1 MHKVGDIALGLKLDK
16 KGFERDLSSVTGL
29 AKKAGTLIASAFA
42 VKKLIDF
49 NKKAIQLGSDLAE
62 VQNVVDVAF
71 PAMSKQI
78 DDFAQ
83 KAATSYGL
91 SETMAKKY
99 IGTFGAMSKAFGFGQ
114 KEAYEMSTALTGLAG
129 DVASFYNIS
138 QDEAFTKLKSVFTGE
153 TETLKELG
161 VVMTQSA
168 LDQYAMA
175 NGFGKTTAAMT
186 EQEKVALRYR
196 FVMDQLSLA
205 SGDFTRTSDG
215 WANQVRIL
223 KLQMESFMASVGQ
236 GLINIF
242 SPILRWINVLLSKL
256 MTLGNAF
263 KAFTEL
269 ITKKKSTKGSGIGQV
284 AKDADS
290 ASSGLES
297 AAGGADS
304 LGKAADG
311 AGSSIKNAA
320 KEMKALMGFDKIN
333 KLDDLADSSG
343 GGGGSGGSGGSGGGG
358 STNPQGADVDMGKLA
373 EGDGLSEYSKGLQRV
388 LDYLNRIKDAF
399 ADGFEVGLN
408 GNSLAKTY
416 ANIENIKQAIIDIF
430 TSKEVISAADTF
442 ARHTAFSLGRIVGS
456 AASIGI
462 SIAENITG
470 AVARYFEGNSDFI
483 KESIAGW
490 FRGATKLVD
499 VAGDAAELMATV
511 AEALKSEGAVKLTSA
526 IVEIFTNSW
535 LASKEIMTKIGSDI
549 ASAVIEPFAKNKE
562 RFKKIFEDI
571 FGALGN
577 VADSIAK
584 SMTNL
589 WDTIRKVY
597 DEKIGPMWQ
606 SIESGLTKLVSK
618 VSDVWDKYIGPVV
631 SKIGS
636 GFAEMWTNYV
646 SPALQSFAHLIG
658 DVAELIK
665 VFWETTLQPVLSWL
679 IEVFGP
685 IVAALVDTWWGHLKS
700 FFSAAAQM
708 FKGAID
714 ILRGV
719 IEFLTGVFS
728 GDWQKCFDGIKQML
742 EGFKEFIL
750 GLFMKIWAEIKVIF
764 TPVILFFKTI
774 FDAARDHIN
783 AAFETIGTWFSDK
796 WTAIKNVFAIV
807 PEWFK
812 NIFNT
817 AYEAVKNAFS
827 GIAGF
832 FSGIWN
838 TIKSTFTHVGTMVGN
853 AIGGAVRSVINGVL
867 ATVEGTINRGIG
879 LLNGAIRV
887 INKLPGVRIGGFST
901 VSLPRLAQGGYVKA
915 NTPQLAMIGDNMHY
929 GEIVAPEN
937 KLLEMAKQAATLS
950 QGGDNREVVQLL
962 NQLLKAVMS
971 LNLTLDGRKVTK
983 EIVEMINNITVNTGE
998 CPLIV

>member
-16 KGFERDLSSVTGL
+16 RGFERDLSSMTGL
-29 AKKAGTLIASAFA
+29 AKKAGALIASAFA

-49 NKKAIQLGSDLAE
+49 SKKSIQLGSDLAE

-78 DDFAQ
+78 DDFSQ

-91 SETMAKKY
+91 SETMAKRY
-99 IGTFGAMSKAFGFGQ
+99 IGTFGAMSKAFGFSQ
-114 KEAYEMSTALTGLAG
+114 QEAYEMSSTLTGLAG

-138 QDEAFTKLKSVFTGE
+138 QDEAYTKLKSVFTGE

-175 NGFGKTTAAMT
+175 NGFGKTTASMT
-186 EQEKVALRYR
+186 EQEKVALRYK
-196 FVMDQLSLA
+196 FVLDQLALA

-242 SPILRWINVLLSKL
+242 SPVLRWINVLLGKL

-269 ITKKKSTKGSGIGQV
+269 ITKKKSTKGAGIGQV

-297 AAGGADS
+297 AADGADS

-311 AGSSIKNAA
+311 AGSAIKSAA

-343 GGGGSGGSGGSGGGG
+343 GGGSGGSGGSGGGKG
-358 STNPQGADVDMGKLA
+358 TSNPQGADVDMGKLA
-373 EGDGLSEYSKGLQRV
+373 EGDGLSEYGKGLQKII
-388 LDYLNRIKDAF
+388 DYVKRLKDLF

-416 ANIENIKQAIIDIF
+416 ANIESIKKSIIGIF
-430 TSKEVISAADTF
+430 TSDEVTVAADIF
-442 ARHTAFSLGRIVGS
+442 AKHAAFSLGKIVGS
-456 AASIGI
+456 AASVGI

-470 AVARYFEGNSDFI
+470 AVARYFEGSSEFI

-499 VAGDAAELMATV
+499 VAGDAAELIATV
-511 AEALKSEGAVKLTSA
+511 VESIKSEGAVKLTSA
-526 IVEIFTNSW
+526 IIEILANSW
-535 LASKEIMTKIGSDI
+535 LAVKELSMKIGADI
-549 ASAVIEPFAKNKE
+549 LSAIVEPFAKNKN
-562 RFKKIFEDI
+562 RIKKVFEDI
-571 FGALGN
+571 FGALGT
-577 VADSIAK
+577 AAESIAK
-584 SMTNL
+584 SVTAL
-589 WDTIRKVY
+589 WETIRKVY
-597 DEKIGPMWQ
+597 DEKIGPLWE
-606 SIESGLTKLVSK
+606 SIESGLTKIVSTLL
-618 VSDVWDKYIGPVV
+618 DVWDKYIGPVV
-631 SKIGS
+631 SKIGN

-646 SPALQSFAHLIG
+646 SPALQSLAHLLG
-658 DVAELIK
+658 DVADLVK
-665 VFWETTLQPVLSWL
+665 VIWEEILQPILSWL
-679 IEVFGP
+679 IEVLGP
-685 IVAALVDTWWGHLKS
+685 IVAALIDTVWNNLKG
-700 FFSAAAQM
+700 FFSAAAQI
-708 FKGAID
+708 FKGLLD

-719 IEFLTGVFS
+719 IEFLTGIFT
-728 GDWQKCFDGIKQML
+728 GDWQKCFDGIKL
-742 EGFKEFIL
+742 IVSGFKDVIL
-750 GLFMKIWAEIKVIF
+750 GIFLAIWTKIKEIFM
-764 TPVILFFKTI
+764 PVIVFFKSI
-774 FDAARDHIN
+774 FYAARDHIN

-796 WTAIKNVFAIV
+796 WTAIKNVFAMV
-807 PEWFK
+807 PEWFRSK
-812 NIFNT
+812 FSG
-817 AYEAVKNAFS
+817 AYEAVKGVFS

-832 FSGIWN
+832 FGGIWS
-838 TIKSTFTHVGTMVGN
+838 TIKSVFTHVGTMVGN
-853 AIGGAVRSVINGVL
+853 AIGGAVRAVINGVL
-867 ATVEGTINRGIG
+867 ATVENTINRGIG
-879 LLNGAIRV
+879 LLNGAVRL
-887 INKLPGVRIGGFST
+887 INKLPGVRIGGFSYL
-901 VSLPRLAQGGYVKA
+901 SLPRLAQGGYVKA

-937 KLLEMAKQAATLS
+937 KLLEMAKQAAALS

-962 NQLLKAVMS
+962 QQLLKAVMS

-983 EIVEMINNITVNTGE
+983 EIVEMINSITVNTGE

>member
-16 KGFERDLSSVTGL
+16 RGFERDLSSVTTL

-49 NKKAIQLGSDLAE
+49 SKKSIQLGSDLAE

-78 DDFAQ
+78 DEFSQ

-91 SETMAKKY
+91 SETMAKRY
-99 IGTFGAMSKAFGFGQ
+99 IGTFGAMSKAFGFSQ
-114 KEAYEMSTALTGLAG
+114 QEAYEMSTALTGLAG

-138 QDEAFTKLKSVFTGE
+138 QDEAYTKLKSVFTGE

-196 FVMDQLSLA
+196 FIMDQLSLA

-242 SPILRWINVLLSKL
+242 SPILRWINVLLGKL
-256 MTLGNAF
+256 MTFGNAF

-269 ITKKKSTKGSGIGQV
+269 ITKKKSSKGAGIGQI

-290 ASSGLES
+290 ASSGLEN
-297 AAGGADS
+297 ATGGADS

-311 AGSSIKNAA
+311 AGSAIKNAA

-343 GGGGSGGSGGSGGGG
+343 GGGSGGSGGGGGGG

-388 LDYLNRIKDAF
+388 LDYLNRIKD
-399 ADGFEVGLN
+399 
-408 GNSLAKTY
+408 
-416 ANIENIKQAIIDIF
+416 
-430 TSKEVISAADTF
+430 TF
-442 ARHTAFSLGRIVGS
+442 ARHTAFSLGRIAGS

-499 VAGDAAELMATV
+499 VAGDSAELMATV

-526 IVEIFTNSW
+526 IVEILANSW
-535 LASKEIMTKIGSDI
+535 LAVKELSMKIGADI
-549 ASAVIEPFAKNKE
+549 LSAIVEPFARNKD
-562 RFKKIFEDI
+562 RFKKIFEDT
-571 FGALGN
+571 FGALGT
-577 VADSIAK
+577 AAESIAK
-584 SMTNL
+584 SMTKL
-589 WDTIRKVY
+589 WETIRKVY

-679 IEVFGP
+679 IEVIGP
-685 IVAALVDTWWGHLKS
+685 IVAALVDTWWGHLKN

-708 FKGAID
+708 FKGLID

-719 IEFLTGVFS
+719 IEFLTGIFS
-728 GDWQKCFDGIKQML
+728 GDWQKCFDGIKLIL
-742 EGFKEFIL
+742 EGFKEYIL

-774 FDAARDHIN
+774 FNAARDHIN
-783 AAFETIGTWFSDK
+783 AAFESIGTWFSDK

-812 NIFNT
+812 SIFNT

-838 TIKSTFTHVGTMVGN
+838 TIKSTFTHVGTMVGS

-937 KLLEMAKQAATLS
+937 KLLEMAKQAAALS

-962 NQLLKAVMS
+962 QQLLKAVMS

-983 EIVEMINNITVNTGE
+983 EIVEMINSITVNTGE